1 MIKSA
6 FLKTTLCLLC
16 LVAGMLGAAGDAQVV
31 GGVDV
36 SRWRGFNL
44 LEKFTLRQNSPY
56 LEEDFRWISELG
68 FNYVRLPVD
77 YRCYVE
83 TNDWLKFREDILKHF
98 DQAIAFGD
106 KYNIH
111 VSINLHRAPG
121 FCINPPAEPTNL
133 WTDDTALD
141 AFVAHWVMFAKRYKG
156 IPSARL
162 SFNLLNE
169 PTRHTRE
176 QYLKVFSRAIEA
188 IQAVDPKRL
197 IIVDGMNV
205 GSQPVKEF
213 LRYPNL
219 VQATRGYHPATISH
233 YRASWMQGSDQWPT
247 PSWPPVP
254 VNGMLYGP
262 NKPEYRSAMVFQGRF
277 PAGTKLMLGVQQLSV
292 KARLEAKA
300 DGATLGDLVCD
311 PRTQSQD
318 WKVSPES
325 RQYTYHEPV
334 KPLTWTVSLPKE
346 SREIAVENVDGDWIR
361 LREVALVWPGGRT
374 NSVRPDST
382 WGRKQT
388 AIQVDEN
395 GRFLPPPGT
404 QSDQV
409 LREYLKPWVEIQA
422 AGQAVFVGEWG
433 CFNRT
438 PHPVA
443 LAWMKDWLELWKQ
456 HRMGWALWN
465 FRGSFGI
472 LDSGRNDV
480 QYEDFH
486 GHKLD
491 RQMLELL
498 QQYLKY

>member
-1 MIKSA
+1 MNA
-6 FLKTTLCLLC
+6 KTWLTGGLLVFH
-16 LVAGMLGAAGDAQVV
+16 LLPWGVFAAQDPQVV

-44 LEKFTLRQNSPY
+44 LEKFTLRQNAPY
-56 LEEDFRWISELG
+56 LEDDFRWIAELG

-77 YRCYVE
+77 YRCYVQ
-83 TNDWLKFREDILKHF
+83 TNDWLQFREEILKHF

-106 KYNIH
+106 KYHIH

-133 WTDDTALD
+133 WTEEAPLE
-141 AFVAHWVMFAKRYKG
+141 AFVAHWVMFARRYKD
-156 IPSARL
+156 IPSSRL

-169 PTRHTRE
+169 PARHTRE
-176 QYLKVFSRAIEA
+176 QYIKVFTRAIEA

-205 GSQPVKEF
+205 GAQPAKEF
-213 LRYPNL
+213 LRYSNV
-219 VQATRGYHPATISH
+219 VQATRGYHPGTISH
-233 YRASWMQGSDQWPT
+233 YRASWVQGSEQWPEPT
-247 PSWPPVP
+247 WPPVP

-262 NKPEYRSAMVFQGRF
+262 AKPEFKSPLALLGEF
-277 PAGTKLMLGVQQLSV
+277 PAGTRLELSVQQISV
-292 KARLEAKA
+292 KGRLTARA
-300 DGATLGDLVCD
+300 DGKMVGELLCD
-311 PRTQSQD
+311 PQTQAGE

-334 KPLTWTVSLPKE
+334 KPLRWTLTLTQPA
-346 SREIAVENVDGDWIR
+346 REITVENVDGDWVR
-361 LREVALVWPGGRT
+361 LRELALVMPGAKT
-374 NSVRPDST
+374 NTVRPDAT
-382 WGRKQT
+382 WGRKQSPLR
-388 AIQVDEN
+388 VGEG
-395 GRFLPPPGT
+395 GRLLPPAGSRT
-404 QSDQV
+404 DQT
-409 LREYLKPWVEIQA
+409 LRDYLRPWVEIQA
-422 AGQAVFVGEWG
+422 EGQAVFVGEWG

-491 RQMLELL
+491 RKMLELL